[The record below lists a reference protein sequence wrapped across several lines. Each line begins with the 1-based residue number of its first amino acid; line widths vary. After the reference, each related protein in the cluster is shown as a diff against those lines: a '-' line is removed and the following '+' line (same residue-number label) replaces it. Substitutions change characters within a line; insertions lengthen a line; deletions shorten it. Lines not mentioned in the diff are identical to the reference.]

1 MKSTETKILKVIIA
15 RCDNGEDLFESL
27 TKLVKEYYVVSGH
40 FQVIGAL
47 ERGRVGIY
55 ENGKYEWVEHTG
67 ALEISS
73 CVGNVA
79 VKEGQ
84 PLIHCHAV
92 LNDHQGNSIA
102 GHLAEGCIVGPTAEI
117 HITVHDGEV
126 TRMLDETTGL
136 WTLNL

>member
-1 MKSTETKILKVIIA
+1 MRSIKTKILKVIIA
-15 RCDNGEDLFESL
+15 RCDSGEDLYESL
-27 TKLVKEYYVVSGH
+27 TKLAKEYYVVSGH
-40 FQVIGAL
+40 FQVMGAL
-47 ERGRVGIY
+47 SHGRVGIF
-55 ENGKYEWVEHTG
+55 ENGQYEWVEHDG

-92 LNDHQGNSIA
+92 LNDHHGNLIA
-102 GHLAEGCIVGPTAEI
+102 GHVAEGCIVDPTAEI
-117 HITVHDGEV
+117 HLTVHDGEV
-126 TRMLDETTGL
+126 TRALDESTGL